1 MDLSLLSGAALTAS
15 ASGTSIGD
23 VTSPATSL
31 LTWAL
36 SSFSSIVTWVLGNPL
51 AATITV
57 MFVVGFAVSLL
68 VRVLHSM

>member
-1 MDLSLLSGAALTAS
+1 MNGILMAEAGGGL
-15 ASGTSIGD
+15 GT
-23 VTSPATSL
+23 VTTSATSL

-36 SSFSSIVTWVLGNPL
+36 SSFTSIVTWVLGNPL
-51 AATITV
+51 ATTIAV